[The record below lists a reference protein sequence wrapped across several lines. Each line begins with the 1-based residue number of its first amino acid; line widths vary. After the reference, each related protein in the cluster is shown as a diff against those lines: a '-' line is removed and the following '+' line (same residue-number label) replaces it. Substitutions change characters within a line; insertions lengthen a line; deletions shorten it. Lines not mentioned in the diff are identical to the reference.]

1 MERMGVPAL
10 VREDRVLPWVQE
22 DELLTT
28 GERGDRDGV
37 LTMGGKGQGPHH
49 GCLLWVIHMTSDLTI

>member
-28 GERGDRDGV
+28 GEGGTEMGSSLWVGKDRV
-37 LTMGGKGQGPHH
+37 HTMGACCGSY
-49 GCLLWVIHMTSDLTI
+49 T